1 MSTRECAR
9 IHRWRRIQGYFY
21 YGCGRGLTR
30 RLYGPTRG
38 GGGGVDDQLAVPL
51 RTHLIVGKFPLD
63 FLSSSLRTDSIL
75 VRIAAAS
82 MWNRD

>member
-1 MSTRECAR
+1 MDQPGE
-9 IHRWRRIQGYFY
+9 
-21 YGCGRGLTR
+21 
-30 RLYGPTRG
+30 
-38 GGGGVDDQLAVPL
+38 GGGVDDQLAVPL